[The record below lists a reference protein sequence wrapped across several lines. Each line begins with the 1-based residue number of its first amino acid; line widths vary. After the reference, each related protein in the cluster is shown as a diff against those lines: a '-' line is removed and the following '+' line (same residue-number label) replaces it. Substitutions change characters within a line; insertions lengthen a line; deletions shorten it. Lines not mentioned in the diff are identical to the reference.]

1 MISSS
6 PLNISICVALK
17 SSSLSACATISQNL
31 RPMVASMGSSNWL
44 WMIGEGVV
52 FTFATQ
58 NWLKVSRIVSTFIPL
73 SSPPSLPTS
82 STWPSFEKQ
91 TLA

>member
-17 SSSLSACATISQNL
+17 SSSLSTCATILENL
-31 RPMVASMGSSNWL
+31 KQMVSSMGSSNWL

-58 NWLKVSRIVSTFIPL
+58 NWLKVSRILSTFIPS

-82 STWPSFEKQ
+82 STWPSLEKD